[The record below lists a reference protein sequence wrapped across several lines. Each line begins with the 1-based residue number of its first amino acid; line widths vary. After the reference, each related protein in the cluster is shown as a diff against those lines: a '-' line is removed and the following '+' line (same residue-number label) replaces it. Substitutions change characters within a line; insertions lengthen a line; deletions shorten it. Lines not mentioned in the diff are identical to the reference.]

1 MAVFYNQAT
10 LTYNGTT
17 TNSNIVTG
25 EIVEV
30 LSATKTAVSD
40 EYSAGDRI
48 TYVVSLINSGATVLS
63 GLTLT
68 DDLGSYEYGTFSLTP
83 LTYVSGSV
91 LYYINGVLQPA
102 PAVSAQNPLTISG
115 ISVPAGG
122 NALII
127 YDATVNQYAP
137 LDIQSTITNTVTVTG
152 GGLVSDTV
160 ATETV
165 TADSAA
171 NLTISKA
178 LTPSSVAEN
187 GQITYTFVIE
197 NSGNTQ
203 ALATDSVVVTDTFD
217 PILSNLAVSFN
228 GTPWTQGTEYTY
240 DQTTG
245 VFTTTAGQITV
256 DAATYTQDQTT
267 GQITATPGVSVL
279 TVTGTV

>member
-48 TYVVSLINSGATVLS
+48 TYVVSLINSGATALS

-256 DAATYTQDQTT
+256 DAATYTQDQAT